1 MKQWYKTRKKDPFY
15 IKAKKNDI
23 ISRAYYKLEEIDKK
37 HNLFKKG
44 ERILDVGCSPGG
56 WTQYILKK
64 YPKNKIVGIDIL
76 PASKQ
81 IEGKFKF
88 YMMDLNHYQLIDELF
103 TVNKYSFDSII
114 SDIAPNT
121 SGNQFLDQTNSYNL
135 CMLSVKF
142 IEKYLNKNGSFL
154 VKNFQGEDTEKLFN
168 FIKTYFYKTQYIKPA
183 ASDKKS
189 KEIYI
194 LGLLKK

>member
-37 HNLFKKG
+37 HNLFKKDKS
-44 ERILDVGCSPGG
+44 ILDLGCSPGG

-64 YPKNKIVGIDIL
+64 NPKNRIVGIDIL

-81 IEGKFKF
+81 IEDEIKF
-88 YMMDLNHYQLIDELF
+88 YMMDLNQYQLIDELF
-103 TVNKYSFDSII
+103 TVNKYTFDSIV

-121 SGNQFLDQTNSYNL
+121 SGNQFLDQTNSYDL
-135 CMLSVKF
+135 SMLSAKF
-142 IEKYLNKNGSFL
+142 IEKYLNKGGNFL
-154 VKNFQGEDTEKLFN
+154 VKNFQGEDTEKLFK
-168 FIKTYFYKTQYIKPA
+168 FIKSHFRKTFYIKPA

-194 LGLLKK
+194 LGLEKK

>member
-37 HNLFKKG
+37 HNLFKNDKN
-44 ERILDVGCSPGG
+44 ILDVGCSPGG

-64 YPKNKIVGIDIL
+64 NPKNKIVGIDIL
-76 PASKQ
+76 PTAEQ
-81 IEGKFKF
+81 IEGKIKF
-88 YMMDLNHYQLIDELF
+88 YMMDLNQYQLIDELF
-103 TVNKYSFDSII
+103 TSNKYTFDSII

-121 SGNQFLDQTNSYNL
+121 SGNQFIDQTNSYDL
-135 CMLSVKF
+135 SMLSAKF
-142 IEKYLNKNGSFL
+142 IKKYLNKGGNFL
-154 VKNFQGEDTEKLFN
+154 VKNFQGEDTEKLFK
-168 FIKTYFYKTQYIKPA
+168 FIKIFFDKTQYIKPA

>member
-1 MKQWYKTRKKDPFY
+1 MKQWYKNRKKDTFY
-15 IKAKKNDI
+15 LKAKKNDI

-37 HNLFKKG
+37 YNLFKNQK
-44 ERILDVGCSPGG
+44 RILDIGCSPGG

-64 YPKNKIVGIDIL
+64 NTKNKIVGIDLL
-76 PASKQ
+76 PIDHQ
-81 IEGKFKF
+81 LEGEFTF
-88 YMMDLNHYQLIDELF
+88 YIMDLKDTSAI
-103 TVNKYSFDSII
+103 NKLLTKSNYTFDSIV

-135 CMLSVKF
+135 SMLSAQL
-142 IEKYLNKNGSFL
+142 IEKYLNKGGNFL
-154 VKNFQGEDTEKLFN
+154 VKNFQGEDTEKLFK
-168 FIKTYFYKTQYIKPA
+168 FTKSHFCKTLYIKPA

-194 LGLLKK
+194 LGLEKK

>member
-44 ERILDVGCSPGG
+44 EKILDVGCSPGG

-76 PASKQ
+76 PTSKQ
-81 IEGKFKF
+81 IKGEFKF

-103 TVNKYSFDSII
+103 TSNKYTFDSII

-135 CMLSVKF
+135 CMLSLKF
-142 IEKYLNKNGSFL
+142 IEKYLNKGGSFL

-168 FIKTYFYKTQYIKPA
+168 FIKTYFNKTQYIKPA

-194 LGLLKK
+194 IGLLKK

>member
-15 IKAKKNDI
+15 LKAKKNDI

-37 HNLFKKG
+37 YNLFKNQKK
-44 ERILDVGCSPGG
+44 ILDVGCSPGG

-64 YPKNKIVGIDIL
+64 NPKNKIVGIDLL
-76 PASKQ
+76 P
-81 IEGKFKF
+81 IDHRLEGKLTFCI
-88 YMMDLNHYQLIDELF
+88 MDLKDTSAVDKIF
-103 TVNKYSFDSII
+103 TKSNYIFDSII

-135 CMLSVKF
+135 SILSAQL
-142 IEKYLNKNGSFL
+142 IEKYLNKGGNFL
-154 VKNFQGEDTEKLFN
+154 VKNFQGEDTEKLFK
-168 FIKTYFYKTQYIKPA
+168 FIKSHFLKTLYIKPA

-194 LGLLKK
+194 LGLEKK

>member
-1 MKQWYKTRKKDPFY
+1 MKQWYKTRKKDLFY

-23 ISRAYYKLEEIDKK
+23 ISRAYYKLEEIDKN
-37 HNLFKKG
+37 HNLFKNDKN
-44 ERILDVGCSPGG
+44 ILDVGCSPGG

-64 YPKNKIVGIDIL
+64 TPENKIVGIDIL
-76 PASKQ
+76 PTAEQ
-81 IEGKFKF
+81 IEGKIKF
-88 YMMDLNHYQLIDELF
+88 YMMDLNQYQLIDELF
-103 TVNKYSFDSII
+103 SSNKYTFDSII

-121 SGNQFLDQTNSYNL
+121 SGNQFIDQTSSYDL
-135 CMLSVKF
+135 SMLSAKF
-142 IEKYLNKNGSFL
+142 IEKYLNKGGNFL
-154 VKNFQGEDTEKLFN
+154 VKNFQGEDTEKLFT
-168 FIKTYFYKTQYIKPA
+168 FVKTYFGKTQHIKPA

>member
-15 IKAKKNDI
+15 LKAKKNDI

-37 HNLFKKG
+37 YNLFKNQKK
-44 ERILDVGCSPGG
+44 ILDVGCSPGG

-64 YPKNKIVGIDIL
+64 NPKNKIVGIDLL
-76 PASKQ
+76 P
-81 IEGKFKF
+81 IDHRLEGKLTFCI
-88 YMMDLNHYQLIDELF
+88 MDLKDSSAVDKIF
-103 TVNKYSFDSII
+103 TKSNYIFDSII

-135 CMLSVKF
+135 SILSAQL
-142 IEKYLNKNGSFL
+142 IEKYLNKGGSFL
-154 VKNFQGEDTEKLFN
+154 VKNFQGEDTEKLFK
-168 FIKTYFYKTQYIKPA
+168 FIKSHFLKTLYIKPA

-194 LGLLKK
+194 LGLEKK

>member
-37 HNLFKKG
+37 HNLFKNDKK
-44 ERILDVGCSPGG
+44 ILDVGCSPGG

-64 YPKNKIVGIDIL
+64 NPKNKIVGIDIL
-76 PASKQ
+76 PTAKQ
-81 IEGKFKF
+81 IEGAFKF
-88 YMMDLNHYQLIDELF
+88 YMMDLNQYQLIDELF
-103 TVNKYSFDSII
+103 TLNKYTFDSII

-121 SGNQFLDQTNSYNL
+121 SGNQFLDQTSSCLLYTSDAADDRL
-135 CMLSVKF
+135 
-142 IEKYLNKNGSFL
+142 YLNKGGNFL
-154 VKNFQGEDTEKLFN
+154 VKNFQGEDTEKLFK
-168 FIKTYFYKTQYIKPA
+168 FVKTYFDKTQYIKPA

>member
-15 IKAKKNDI
+15 LKAKKNDI

-37 HNLFKKG
+37 YNLFKNQKK
-44 ERILDVGCSPGG
+44 ILDVGCSPGG

-64 YPKNKIVGIDIL
+64 NPKNKIVGIDLL
-76 PASKQ
+76 PIDHQ
-81 IEGKFKF
+81 LEGELTF
-88 YMMDLNHYQLIDELF
+88 YIMDLKDTDVIDKIF
-103 TVNKYSFDSII
+103 TKSKYTFDSII

-121 SGNQFLDQTNSYNL
+121 SGNQFLDQTNSYD
-135 CMLSVKF
+135 LSILSAQL
-142 IEKYLNKNGSFL
+142 IEKYLNKGGNFL
-154 VKNFQGEDTEKLFN
+154 VKNFQGEDTEKLFK
-168 FIKTYFYKTQYIKPA
+168 FIKSHFLKTLYIKPA

-194 LGLLKK
+194 LGLEKK

>member
-15 IKAKKNDI
+15 LKAKKNDI

-37 HNLFKKG
+37 YNLFKNQKK
-44 ERILDVGCSPGG
+44 ILDVGCSPGG

-64 YPKNKIVGIDIL
+64 NPKNKIVGIDLL
-76 PASKQ
+76 PIDHQLDGELTFS
-81 IEGKFKF
+81 I
-88 YMMDLNHYQLIDELF
+88 MDLKDTSAIDKLF
-103 TVNKYSFDSII
+103 TNSNYMFDSII

-121 SGNQFLDQTNSYNL
+121 SGNQFLDQTNSYD
-135 CMLSVKF
+135 LSILSAQL
-142 IEKYLNKNGSFL
+142 IEKYLNKGGNFL
-154 VKNFQGEDTEKLFN
+154 VKNFQGEDTEKLFK
-168 FIKTYFYKTQYIKPA
+168 FIKSHFLKTLYIKPA

-194 LGLLKK
+194 LGLEKK

>member
-1 MKQWYKTRKKDPFY
+1 MKQWYKTRKKDSFY

-37 HNLFKKG
+37 HNLFKNNKK
-44 ERILDVGCSPGG
+44 ILDVGCSPGG

-64 YPKNKIVGIDIL
+64 NPKNKIVGIDIL
-76 PASKQ
+76 PTAKQ
-81 IEGKFKF
+81 IKGEFKF

-103 TVNKYSFDSII
+103 TVNKYTFDSII

-121 SGNQFLDQTNSYNL
+121 SGNQFLDQTNSYDL
-135 CMLSVKF
+135 SMLSAKF
-142 IEKYLNKNGSFL
+142 IEKYLNKGGNFL
-154 VKNFQGEDTEKLFN
+154 VKNFQGEDTEKLFK
-168 FIKTYFYKTQYIKPA
+168 FIKIYFNKTQYIKPA

>member
-37 HNLFKKG
+37 YNLFKNNKK
-44 ERILDVGCSPGG
+44 ILDVGCSPGG

-76 PASKQ
+76 PTAKQ
-81 IEGKFKF
+81 IKGEFKF

-103 TVNKYSFDSII
+103 TVNKYTFDSII

-121 SGNQFLDQTNSYNL
+121 SGNQFLDQTNSYDL
-135 CMLSVKF
+135 SMLSAKF
-142 IEKYLNKNGSFL
+142 IEKYLNKGGNFL
-154 VKNFQGEDTEKLFN
+154 VKNFQGEDTEKLFK
-168 FIKTYFYKTQYIKPA
+168 FIKIYFNKTQYIKPA

>member
-15 IKAKKNDI
+15 LKAKKNNI
-23 ISRAYYKLEEIDKK
+23 ISRAYFKLEEIDKK
-37 HNLFKKG
+37 YNLFKNQKK
-44 ERILDVGCSPGG
+44 ILDVGCSPGG

-64 YPKNKIVGIDIL
+64 NSKHKIVGIDLL
-76 PASKQ
+76 PIDKQ
-81 IEGKFKF
+81 VDGDLKF
-88 YMMDLNHYQLIDELF
+88 YKMDLNEYNNIDKLF
-103 TVNKYSFDSII
+103 TKSKYTFDSII

-135 CMLSVKF
+135 SMLSAQF
-142 IEKYLNKNGSFL
+142 IEKYLIKGGNFL
-154 VKNFQGEDTEKLFN
+154 VKNFQGEDTEKLFK
-168 FIKTYFYKTQYIKPA
+168 FIKSYFNKTFYIKPS

-194 LGLLKK
+194 LGLVKK

>member
-37 HNLFKKG
+37 HNLFKNDKN
-44 ERILDVGCSPGG
+44 ILDVGCSPGG

-64 YPKNKIVGIDIL
+64 NPKNKIVGIDIL
-76 PASKQ
+76 PTAEQ
-81 IEGKFKF
+81 IEGKIKF

-121 SGNQFLDQTNSYNL
+121 SGNQFLDQTNSYDL
-135 CMLSVKF
+135 SMLSAKF
-142 IEKYLNKNGSFL
+142 IEKYLNKGGNFL

-168 FIKTYFYKTQYIKPA
+168 FIKTYFNNTKYIKPA

-194 LGLLKK
+194 LGLSKK